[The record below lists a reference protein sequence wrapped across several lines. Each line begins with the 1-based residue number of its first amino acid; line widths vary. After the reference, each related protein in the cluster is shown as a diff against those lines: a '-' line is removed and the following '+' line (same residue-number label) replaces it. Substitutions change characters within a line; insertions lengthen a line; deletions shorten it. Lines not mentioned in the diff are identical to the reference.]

1 MKHGMNA
8 TKQWVKMEVIA
19 NNDIKH
25 RESECFN
32 EYLNGMDRC
41 DRAEFIK
48 YLAHECGVSRPVVYS
63 WKYMCCRIP
72 EHAKRVIEA
81 YAGEKIFTNEYDYD
95 TEKA

>member
-1 MKHGMNA
+1 
-8 TKQWVKMEVIA
+8 MEVIA

-32 EYLNGMDRC
+32 EYLNRMDRC

-72 EHAKRVIEA
+72 ARAKEVIEK
-81 YAGEKIFTNEYDYD
+81 YAGFSIF
-95 TEKA
+95 A